1 MSRLTNL
8 IEEFIKEMLEE
19 KSGILEF
26 QRNELANIFKCTPS
40 QINYVLE
47 TRFTVERGYYIES
60 RKGGGGY
67 IRVVKL
73 DTSPDD
79 YLKNIIKDGIGE
91 KISQNDAFL
100 IIKNLREKDIIE
112 DREAYIMRSILN
124 DKFLNVEQE
133 LRDRIRANIL
143 KAILSAL
150 LLYKKEKEVY

>member
-26 QRNELANIFKCTPS
+26 QRNELASFFKCTPS

-47 TRFTVERGYYIES
+47 TRFTVEKGYYIES

-67 IRVVKL
+67 VKVIKL

-79 YLKNIIKDGIGE
+79 YLKKLIKDGIGE

-100 IIKNLREKDIIE
+100 IIRNIKEKNIIE
-112 DREAYIMRSILN
+112 DREAYIIRSILN

-150 LLYKKEKEVY
+150 LLYKKEKEGY